1 MHALIVGRRTDDNL
15 GLGRKLKE
23 IGIFRSVV
31 IEEEHNALDRIL
43 SDGKIY
49 TLFIDLL
56 AETAEGL
63 SFLRKINKYNCTL
76 KCVYN
81 IGESR
86 EALCSSIA
94 SFVSLL
100 DFSFSGDIS
109 VHSPLKQIKD
119 KIING
124 AVGKTV
130 YNQSTKEIYFTLE
143 ELRAALLNGDFV
155 YHYQPQYNINTGS
168 LIGLEALAR
177 WNNHKSGVLSAAL
190 FMDDIINNDLLD
202 DFFESIFA
210 HGLAFQKSLMEL
222 GKLIQVSYNIDIR
235 QLLNE
240 NFATTVI
247 QKINA
252 YTLDYSCVTLELT
265 ETSDVI
271 ESPLVMEN
279 IIRLANAGIK
289 LSIDD
294 FGVSHSSLSR
304 LLSFPFSE
312 IKLDAKFIRSIHDN
326 PNSKLAINSVLSLAN
341 DMHLSLVVEG
351 VEDISHVNLMKDIG
365 CSLAQGFYYSKPK
378 GSSDILNVLCQSE

>member
-1 MHALIVGRRTDDNL
+1 
-15 GLGRKLKE
+15 
-23 IGIFRSVV
+23 
-31 IEEEHNALDRIL
+31 
-43 SDGKIY
+43 
-49 TLFIDLL
+49 
-56 AETAEGL
+56 
-63 SFLRKINKYNCTL
+63 
-76 KCVYN
+76 
-81 IGESR
+81 
-86 EALCSSIA
+86 
-94 SFVSLL
+94 
-100 DFSFSGDIS
+100 
-109 VHSPLKQIKD
+109 
-119 KIING
+119 
-124 AVGKTV
+124 
-130 YNQSTKEIYFTLE
+130 
-143 ELRAALLNGDFV
+143 
-155 YHYQPQYNINTGS
+155 
-168 LIGLEALAR
+168 
-177 WNNHKSGVLSAAL
+177 
-190 FMDDIINNDLLD
+190 
-202 DFFESIFA
+202 
-210 HGLAFQKSLMEL
+210 MEL